1 MVFQITIAVVLTFLI
16 TLIAY
21 PLFINRMR
29 LLQYGQQIREDGPA
43 RHAGKAGTPTMG
55 GIIIL
60 LAAALIS
67 IIMTGRSPVLYLLL
81 LITLGCGLIGFLDDY
96 YKIARSHSL
105 GLKARTKLAGE
116 LVLVLLFILAARS
129 MGLYSSELILPFFNL
144 AIDMGILYP
153 VFVFLMISGFS
164 NSVNL
169 TDGVDGLAAGTSVI
183 SLVALIIIAVMAGFP
198 EAAILSAALAGAC
211 LGFLVFNRHPA
222 RLFMGD
228 VGSLA
233 LGGAFAALAVVTKSE
248 LFFVIIGGIFV
259 LEAFSVI
266 IQVASFRLTGR
277 RVLLMSPLH
286 HHFELKGWS
295 EWKVATAFWSGS
307 LFFAL
312 VGVYAYGR

>member
-1 MVFQITIAVVLTFLI
+1 MVIQITTALVLTFLI
-16 TLIAY
+16 TLISC
-21 PLFINRMR
+21 PLFINRMK
-29 LLQYGQQIREDGPA
+29 LLQYGQQIREDGPT

-55 GIIIL
+55 GLIIL
-60 LAAALIS
+60 LTAALIS

-81 LITLGCGLIGFLDDY
+81 LITLGIGLIGFLDDY
-96 YKIARSHSL
+96 FKIARSHSL

-116 LVLVLLFILAARS
+116 FILILLFILLARFI
-129 MGLYSSELILPFFNL
+129 GIYSSELILPFFYL
-144 AIDMGILYP
+144 AIDIGILYP

-183 SLVALIIIAVMAGFP
+183 SLVALIVIAVIAGFP

-211 LGFLVFNRHPA
+211 LGFLVYNRHPA

-233 LGGAFAALAVVTKSE
+233 LGGAFAAIAVVTKAE
-248 LFFVIIGGIFV
+248 LFFLIIGGIFV

-266 IQVASFRLTGR
+266 IQVASFQLTGK

-295 EWKVATAFWSGS
+295 EWKVVTVFWSGS

-312 VGVYAYGR
+312 AGVYAYSR